1 MFFGRI
7 VLSSWCRERLMTPI
21 VKRSTA
27 APMRPSLSTMALAS
41 ALATSLFLT
50 ACGSAAPVAPG
61 FYRVQRG
68 DTLSNIA
75 RKQGVSTVALARWNS
90 LSNPN
95 QIDVNQVLRVT
106 PPAGGDLRTEA
117 ASGGAISGSAESP
130 SAAASRRAQQAPT
143 ASAPRTARRAAP
155 TVTPVPAMPTS
166 GPPASR
172 TIALAWPA
180 NGAVVTRFDGSRNKG
195 IDIAANLGDPV
206 LAAASGEIAY
216 VGQLRGYGNLLI
228 IKHSNGFLTSYG
240 HLQGFDVREG
250 QTVTSGKQIATVGAT
265 ESTRPI
271 LHFELRYDGRPV
283 DPMRYL
289 TPR

>member
-7 VLSSWCRERLMTPI
+7 ALSPRCRERLMKHQAKRNVATP
-21 VKRSTA
+21 S
-27 APMRPSLSTMALAS
+27 RPSLSAMALAS
-41 ALATSLFLT
+41 ALAASLFLS

-68 DTLSNIA
+68 DTLSEIA
-75 RKQGVSTVALARWNS
+75 RKQGVSPTALARWNS

-117 ASGGAISGSAESP
+117 ESGIAASP
-130 SAAASRRAQQAPT
+130 SSIASRKTPAQQAQA
-143 ASAPRTARRAAP
+143 ASGTPRNARRTAP
-155 TVTPVPAMPTS
+155 SVTPVPATAPS

-180 NGAVVTRFDGSRNKG
+180 NGAVVARFDGSRSKG

-206 LAAASGEIAY
+206 VAAAAGEIAY

-250 QTVTSGKQIATVGAT
+250 QTVASGKQIATVGAT
-265 ESTRPI
+265 ESTRPL

>member
-7 VLSSWCRERLMTPI
+7 ALSSRCHERLVQHHATRNIATPG
-21 VKRSTA
+21 
-27 APMRPSLSTMALAS
+27 RPSLSAMALAS
-41 ALATSLFLT
+41 ALATTLFLS

-68 DTLSNIA
+68 DTLSDIA
-75 RKQGVSTVALARWNS
+75 RKQGVSTTALARWNS

-106 PPAGGDLRTEA
+106 PPAGGDLRTES
-117 ASGGAISGSAESP
+117 ASANVVSSS
-130 SAAASRRAQQAPT
+130 SSASRRPPAQQAQA
-143 ASAPRTARRAAP
+143 ASATPRTARRAAAAAA
-155 TVTPVPAMPTS
+155 VTPVPAPS

-180 NGAVVTRFDGSRNKG
+180 GGAVVARFDGSRSKG

-206 LAAASGEIAY
+206 VAAASGEIAY

-250 QTVTSGKQIATVGAT
+250 QTVASGKQIATVGAT
-265 ESTRPI
+265 ESTRPL

-289 TPR
+289 PPR

>member
-7 VLSSWCRERLMTPI
+7 ALTSWCRERLMKQEAERNDTTPD
-21 VKRSTA
+21 
-27 APMRPSLSTMALAS
+27 RPSLPTMALAC
-41 ALATSLFLT
+41 ALATSLFLS

-75 RKQGVSTVALARWNS
+75 RKQGVSMTALARWNS
-90 LSNPN
+90 LSNPD

-117 ASGGAISGSAESP
+117 ASRIVASPSGSASRKP
-130 SAAASRRAQQAPT
+130 SSQQAQAASGTPRAT
-143 ASAPRTARRAAP
+143 RRAAP
-155 TVTPVPAMPTS
+155 STTPVPATAPS

-180 NGAVVTRFDGSRNKG
+180 NGAVVARFDGSRSKG

-206 LAAASGEIAY
+206 TAAAAGEIAY

-250 QTVTSGKQIATVGAT
+250 QTVASGKQIATVGAT
-265 ESTRPI
+265 ESTRPL

-289 TPR
+289 APR